1 MGRLKNPKVVST
13 FCDIAHAREDAA
25 MATVTVTAETLETI
39 IEANDLVLLDF
50 WAEWC
55 GPCRTFGPIF
65 ETVSDDFPH
74 AVFGKIDTED
84 QQALAASFAIQSIPT
99 LMIIREQIVIF
110 SQAGALPEAALR
122 DLMTQ
127 ALALDMDEVRA
138 DIEANGPDGPEA

>member
-1 MGRLKNPKVVST
+1 
-13 FCDIAHAREDAA
+13 

>member
-1 MGRLKNPKVVST
+1 
-13 FCDIAHAREDAA
+13 
-25 MATVTVTAETLETI
+25 MATVTVTAETLETL

-65 ETVSDDFPH
+65 ETVSDDFPN

-84 QQALAASFAIQSIPT
+84 QQSLAASFAIQSIPT

-138 DIEANGPDGPEA
+138 DIEANGPDAPEA